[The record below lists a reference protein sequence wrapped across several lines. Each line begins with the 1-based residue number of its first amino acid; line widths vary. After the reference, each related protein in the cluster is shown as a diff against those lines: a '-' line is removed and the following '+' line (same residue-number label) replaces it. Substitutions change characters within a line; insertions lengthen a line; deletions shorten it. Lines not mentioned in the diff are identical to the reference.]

1 MSLRQAA
8 QQALEALEDAPYMSN
23 KDDYARLAK
32 VIGDLRAALDRQPQ
46 LTHTPQCWAWG
57 SQHYECAT
65 ARIAKLHQAID
76 SALKAIEGGEPFGHL
91 DNVLAPKL
99 RKVGE

>member
-32 VIGDLRAALDRQPQ
+32 VIGDLRAALDQQP
-46 LTHTPQCWAWG
+46 LIAHAPECWSWG
-57 SQHYECAT
+57 SQHYQC
-65 ARIAKLHQAID
+65 AID
-76 SALKAIEGGEPFGHL
+76 RIGRLTRGIDAALRDIEGGG
-91 DNVLAPKL
+91 V
-99 RKVGE
+99 